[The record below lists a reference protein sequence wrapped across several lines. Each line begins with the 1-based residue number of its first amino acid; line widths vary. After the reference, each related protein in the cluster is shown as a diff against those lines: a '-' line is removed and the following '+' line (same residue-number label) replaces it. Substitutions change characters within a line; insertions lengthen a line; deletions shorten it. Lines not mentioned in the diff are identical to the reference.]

1 MSSYYLYGSRSSSFT
16 SPLSVAHTFVENL
29 LLIANNSF
37 LSLFRLLSGTFIGA
51 SLGLIAGYC
60 LGRNQLLEILLA
72 PTLRVIS
79 SIPIVI
85 FIPILLIIFKLDG
98 DIFRISLISIFIFLA
113 VYQSSFNTI
122 KSFRT
127 EWFDIVSMCEKNEI
141 DLFFQFFLP
150 GALPEI
156 LLSLRSILM
165 YGWIVVLIAEMA
177 GGADMDFPGLAYSIE
192 KSRSINP
199 NPDLVM
205 SFVFSLSVISIL
217 IDFTVGLFHRRASRW
232 QSIVMLP

>member
-1 MSSYYLYGSRSSSFT
+1 
-16 SPLSVAHTFVENL
+16 
-29 LLIANNSF
+29 
-37 LSLFRLLSGTFIGA
+37 
-51 SLGLIAGYC
+51 
-60 LGRNQLLEILLA
+60 
-72 PTLRVIS
+72 
-79 SIPIVI
+79 
-85 FIPILLIIFKLDG
+85 
-98 DIFRISLISIFIFLA
+98 
-113 VYQSSFNTI
+113 
-122 KSFRT
+122 
-127 EWFDIVSMCEKNEI
+127 MCEKNEI